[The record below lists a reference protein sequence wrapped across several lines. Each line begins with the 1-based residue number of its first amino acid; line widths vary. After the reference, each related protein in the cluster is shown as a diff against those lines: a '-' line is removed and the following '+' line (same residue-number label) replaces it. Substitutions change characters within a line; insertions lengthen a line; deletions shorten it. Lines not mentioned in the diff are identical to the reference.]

1 MRTLN
6 RINATVLLILCA
18 TTMKG
23 QPSYDNLKKMWE
35 LVKVEPLAV
44 GMGGLG
50 EEMKRLDLRHDTQ
63 LVLEGGGKSDTI
75 SYKVVDQE
83 IKLYDK
89 DGNALEQDIIWK
101 IERITREELDLL
113 FLEREDKQELVR
125 LRYRTKG

>member
-1 MRTLN
+1 
-6 RINATVLLILCA
+6 
-18 TTMKG
+18 
-23 QPSYDNLKKMWE
+23 
-35 LVKVEPLAV
+35 VEPLAV

-50 EEMKRLDLRHDTQ
+50 EEMKRLDLRHDTH
-63 LVLEGGGKSDTI
+63 LVFEGGGKSDTI

-113 FLEREDKQELVR
+113 FLEREDKQELMR
-125 LRYRTKG
+125 LRYRAKG